1 LCIFGEVWVPARRR
15 STLIRVGSAPASRP
29 ARPYFWI
36 DANRPVQT
44 SLHVAFACG
53 SRELVD
59 GFHAAALAAGGA
71 DNGPLDRARSTT
83 RITTALT
90 SSTPTATSRGGLP
103 PARVGASL
111 DSGAEI
117 CSTGVSEHAPGHGC
131 ISREETRMGSSVT
144 TETHETEIES
154 PHEQGSAQP
163 LLELIRVLEER
174 YRDLAFHGRS
184 VSGYAAMTARELGL
198 GAEQV
203 ERISLAGELHDVGKV
218 GVDEVILRK
227 PSKLSED
234 EWTQIERHPQIGADL
249 LVGANLDDVALWVLA
264 HHERPDGRGY
274 PHGSAAKQI
283 PVEAKI
289 LAVADAYDAMRSDRV
304 YKEGMGHEAAAEEI
318 LGQAGAQFDAEVA
331 EAFLQA
337 LSRLGLPAG
346 VAER

>member
-1 LCIFGEVWVPARRR
+1 
-15 STLIRVGSAPASRP
+15 
-29 ARPYFWI
+29 
-36 DANRPVQT
+36 
-44 SLHVAFACG
+44 
-53 SRELVD
+53 
-59 GFHAAALAAGGA
+59 
-71 DNGPLDRARSTT
+71 
-83 RITTALT
+83 
-90 SSTPTATSRGGLP
+90 
-103 PARVGASL
+103 
-111 DSGAEI
+111 
-117 CSTGVSEHAPGHGC
+117 
-131 ISREETRMGSSVT
+131 MGSSVT

-198 GAEQV
+198 GAEQA

-264 HHERPDGRGY
+264 HHERPDGKGY

>member
-1 LCIFGEVWVPARRR
+1 
-15 STLIRVGSAPASRP
+15 
-29 ARPYFWI
+29 
-36 DANRPVQT
+36 
-44 SLHVAFACG
+44 
-53 SRELVD
+53 
-59 GFHAAALAAGGA
+59 
-71 DNGPLDRARSTT
+71 
-83 RITTALT
+83 
-90 SSTPTATSRGGLP
+90 
-103 PARVGASL
+103 
-111 DSGAEI
+111 
-117 CSTGVSEHAPGHGC
+117 
-131 ISREETRMGSSVT
+131 MGSSVT

-154 PHEQGSAQP
+154 QHEQGSAQP

-198 GAEQV
+198 GAEQA

-264 HHERPDGRGY
+264 HHERPDGKGY
-274 PHGSAAKQI
+274 PHGSAAKEI

>member
-1 LCIFGEVWVPARRR
+1 
-15 STLIRVGSAPASRP
+15 
-29 ARPYFWI
+29 
-36 DANRPVQT
+36 
-44 SLHVAFACG
+44 
-53 SRELVD
+53 
-59 GFHAAALAAGGA
+59 
-71 DNGPLDRARSTT
+71 
-83 RITTALT
+83 
-90 SSTPTATSRGGLP
+90 
-103 PARVGASL
+103 
-111 DSGAEI
+111 
-117 CSTGVSEHAPGHGC
+117 
-131 ISREETRMGSSVT
+131 MGSSVT

-154 PHEQGSAQP
+154 PHDQGSAQP

-198 GAEQV
+198 GAEQA

-264 HHERPDGRGY
+264 HHERPDGKGY

-318 LGQAGAQFDAEVA
+318 FGQAGAQFDAEVA

>member
-1 LCIFGEVWVPARRR
+1 
-15 STLIRVGSAPASRP
+15 
-29 ARPYFWI
+29 
-36 DANRPVQT
+36 
-44 SLHVAFACG
+44 
-53 SRELVD
+53 
-59 GFHAAALAAGGA
+59 
-71 DNGPLDRARSTT
+71 
-83 RITTALT
+83 
-90 SSTPTATSRGGLP
+90 
-103 PARVGASL
+103 
-111 DSGAEI
+111 
-117 CSTGVSEHAPGHGC
+117 
-131 ISREETRMGSSVT
+131 MGSSVT

-154 PHEQGSAQP
+154 PHEQASAQP

-198 GAEQV
+198 GAEQA

-304 YKEGMGHEAAAEEI
+304 YKEGMGHKAAAEEI

>member
-1 LCIFGEVWVPARRR
+1 
-15 STLIRVGSAPASRP
+15 
-29 ARPYFWI
+29 
-36 DANRPVQT
+36 
-44 SLHVAFACG
+44 
-53 SRELVD
+53 
-59 GFHAAALAAGGA
+59 
-71 DNGPLDRARSTT
+71 
-83 RITTALT
+83 
-90 SSTPTATSRGGLP
+90 
-103 PARVGASL
+103 
-111 DSGAEI
+111 
-117 CSTGVSEHAPGHGC
+117 
-131 ISREETRMGSSVT
+131 MGSSVT

-154 PHEQGSAQP
+154 PHDQASAQP

-198 GAEQV
+198 GAEQA

>member
-1 LCIFGEVWVPARRR
+1 
-15 STLIRVGSAPASRP
+15 
-29 ARPYFWI
+29 
-36 DANRPVQT
+36 
-44 SLHVAFACG
+44 
-53 SRELVD
+53 
-59 GFHAAALAAGGA
+59 
-71 DNGPLDRARSTT
+71 
-83 RITTALT
+83 
-90 SSTPTATSRGGLP
+90 
-103 PARVGASL
+103 
-111 DSGAEI
+111 
-117 CSTGVSEHAPGHGC
+117 
-131 ISREETRMGSSVT
+131 MGSSVT

-198 GAEQV
+198 GAEQA

-264 HHERPDGRGY
+264 HHERPDGKGY
-274 PHGSAAKQI
+274 PHGSAAKEI

>member
-1 LCIFGEVWVPARRR
+1 
-15 STLIRVGSAPASRP
+15 
-29 ARPYFWI
+29 
-36 DANRPVQT
+36 
-44 SLHVAFACG
+44 
-53 SRELVD
+53 
-59 GFHAAALAAGGA
+59 
-71 DNGPLDRARSTT
+71 
-83 RITTALT
+83 
-90 SSTPTATSRGGLP
+90 
-103 PARVGASL
+103 
-111 DSGAEI
+111 
-117 CSTGVSEHAPGHGC
+117 
-131 ISREETRMGSSVT
+131 MGSSVT

-154 PHEQGSAQP
+154 PHEQASAQP

-198 GAEQV
+198 GAEQA

-264 HHERPDGRGY
+264 HHERPDGKGY
-274 PHGSAAKQI
+274 PHGSAAKEI

>member
-1 LCIFGEVWVPARRR
+1 
-15 STLIRVGSAPASRP
+15 
-29 ARPYFWI
+29 
-36 DANRPVQT
+36 
-44 SLHVAFACG
+44 
-53 SRELVD
+53 
-59 GFHAAALAAGGA
+59 
-71 DNGPLDRARSTT
+71 
-83 RITTALT
+83 
-90 SSTPTATSRGGLP
+90 
-103 PARVGASL
+103 
-111 DSGAEI
+111 
-117 CSTGVSEHAPGHGC
+117 
-131 ISREETRMGSSVT
+131 MGSSVT

-154 PHEQGSAQP
+154 PHEQASAQP

-198 GAEQV
+198 RAEQA

>member
-1 LCIFGEVWVPARRR
+1 
-15 STLIRVGSAPASRP
+15 
-29 ARPYFWI
+29 
-36 DANRPVQT
+36 
-44 SLHVAFACG
+44 
-53 SRELVD
+53 
-59 GFHAAALAAGGA
+59 
-71 DNGPLDRARSTT
+71 
-83 RITTALT
+83 
-90 SSTPTATSRGGLP
+90 
-103 PARVGASL
+103 
-111 DSGAEI
+111 
-117 CSTGVSEHAPGHGC
+117 
-131 ISREETRMGSSVT
+131 MGSSVT

-154 PHEQGSAQP
+154 PHEQASAQP

-198 GAEQV
+198 GAEQA

>member
-1 LCIFGEVWVPARRR
+1 
-15 STLIRVGSAPASRP
+15 
-29 ARPYFWI
+29 
-36 DANRPVQT
+36 
-44 SLHVAFACG
+44 
-53 SRELVD
+53 
-59 GFHAAALAAGGA
+59 
-71 DNGPLDRARSTT
+71 
-83 RITTALT
+83 
-90 SSTPTATSRGGLP
+90 
-103 PARVGASL
+103 
-111 DSGAEI
+111 
-117 CSTGVSEHAPGHGC
+117 
-131 ISREETRMGSSVT
+131 MGSSVT

-198 GAEQV
+198 GAEQA

-274 PHGSAAKQI
+274 PHGSAAKEI

>member
-1 LCIFGEVWVPARRR
+1 
-15 STLIRVGSAPASRP
+15 
-29 ARPYFWI
+29 
-36 DANRPVQT
+36 
-44 SLHVAFACG
+44 
-53 SRELVD
+53 
-59 GFHAAALAAGGA
+59 
-71 DNGPLDRARSTT
+71 
-83 RITTALT
+83 
-90 SSTPTATSRGGLP
+90 
-103 PARVGASL
+103 
-111 DSGAEI
+111 
-117 CSTGVSEHAPGHGC
+117 
-131 ISREETRMGSSVT
+131 MGSSVT

-154 PHEQGSAQP
+154 PHEQASAQP

-198 GAEQV
+198 GAKQA

>member
-1 LCIFGEVWVPARRR
+1 
-15 STLIRVGSAPASRP
+15 
-29 ARPYFWI
+29 
-36 DANRPVQT
+36 
-44 SLHVAFACG
+44 
-53 SRELVD
+53 
-59 GFHAAALAAGGA
+59 
-71 DNGPLDRARSTT
+71 
-83 RITTALT
+83 
-90 SSTPTATSRGGLP
+90 
-103 PARVGASL
+103 
-111 DSGAEI
+111 
-117 CSTGVSEHAPGHGC
+117 
-131 ISREETRMGSSVT
+131 MGSSVT

-154 PHEQGSAQP
+154 PHDQASAQP

-198 GAEQV
+198 GAEQA

-264 HHERPDGRGY
+264 HHERPDGKGY
-274 PHGSAAKQI
+274 PHGSAAKEI

>member
-1 LCIFGEVWVPARRR
+1 
-15 STLIRVGSAPASRP
+15 
-29 ARPYFWI
+29 
-36 DANRPVQT
+36 
-44 SLHVAFACG
+44 
-53 SRELVD
+53 
-59 GFHAAALAAGGA
+59 
-71 DNGPLDRARSTT
+71 
-83 RITTALT
+83 
-90 SSTPTATSRGGLP
+90 
-103 PARVGASL
+103 
-111 DSGAEI
+111 
-117 CSTGVSEHAPGHGC
+117 
-131 ISREETRMGSSVT
+131 MGSSVT

-198 GAEQV
+198 GAEQT

-274 PHGSAAKQI
+274 PHGSAAKEI

>member
-1 LCIFGEVWVPARRR
+1 
-15 STLIRVGSAPASRP
+15 
-29 ARPYFWI
+29 
-36 DANRPVQT
+36 
-44 SLHVAFACG
+44 
-53 SRELVD
+53 
-59 GFHAAALAAGGA
+59 
-71 DNGPLDRARSTT
+71 
-83 RITTALT
+83 
-90 SSTPTATSRGGLP
+90 
-103 PARVGASL
+103 
-111 DSGAEI
+111 
-117 CSTGVSEHAPGHGC
+117 
-131 ISREETRMGSSVT
+131 MGSSVT
-144 TETHETEIES
+144 TETHETEIKS
-154 PHEQGSAQP
+154 PHEQASAQP

-198 GAEQV
+198 DAEQA

-218 GVDEVILRK
+218 GVDEAVLRK
-227 PSKLSED
+227 ASKLNEE

-274 PHGSAAKQI
+274 PHGSAAKEI

-289 LAVADAYDAMRSDRV
+289 LAVADAYDAMRSNRV
-304 YKEGMGHEAAAEEI
+304 YKEGMDHEAAAEEI

>member
-1 LCIFGEVWVPARRR
+1 
-15 STLIRVGSAPASRP
+15 
-29 ARPYFWI
+29 
-36 DANRPVQT
+36 
-44 SLHVAFACG
+44 
-53 SRELVD
+53 
-59 GFHAAALAAGGA
+59 
-71 DNGPLDRARSTT
+71 
-83 RITTALT
+83 
-90 SSTPTATSRGGLP
+90 
-103 PARVGASL
+103 
-111 DSGAEI
+111 
-117 CSTGVSEHAPGHGC
+117 
-131 ISREETRMGSSVT
+131 MGSSVT

-154 PHEQGSAQP
+154 PHEQASAQP

-184 VSGYAAMTARELGL
+184 VSGYAAMTARELDL
-198 GAEQV
+198 GAEQA

-264 HHERPDGRGY
+264 HHERPDGKGY

>member
-1 LCIFGEVWVPARRR
+1 
-15 STLIRVGSAPASRP
+15 
-29 ARPYFWI
+29 
-36 DANRPVQT
+36 
-44 SLHVAFACG
+44 
-53 SRELVD
+53 
-59 GFHAAALAAGGA
+59 
-71 DNGPLDRARSTT
+71 
-83 RITTALT
+83 
-90 SSTPTATSRGGLP
+90 
-103 PARVGASL
+103 
-111 DSGAEI
+111 
-117 CSTGVSEHAPGHGC
+117 
-131 ISREETRMGSSVT
+131 MGSSVT

-154 PHEQGSAQP
+154 PHEQASAQP

-198 GAEQV
+198 GAEQA

-264 HHERPDGRGY
+264 HHERPDGKGY
-274 PHGSAAKQI
+274 PHGSAAKEI

-304 YKEGMGHEAAAEEI
+304 YKEGMGHKAAAEEI

>member
-1 LCIFGEVWVPARRR
+1 
-15 STLIRVGSAPASRP
+15 
-29 ARPYFWI
+29 
-36 DANRPVQT
+36 
-44 SLHVAFACG
+44 
-53 SRELVD
+53 
-59 GFHAAALAAGGA
+59 
-71 DNGPLDRARSTT
+71 
-83 RITTALT
+83 
-90 SSTPTATSRGGLP
+90 
-103 PARVGASL
+103 
-111 DSGAEI
+111 
-117 CSTGVSEHAPGHGC
+117 
-131 ISREETRMGSSVT
+131 MGSSVT

-198 GAEQV
+198 GAEQT

-264 HHERPDGRGY
+264 HHERPDGKGY
-274 PHGSAAKQI
+274 PHGSAAKEI

>member
-1 LCIFGEVWVPARRR
+1 
-15 STLIRVGSAPASRP
+15 
-29 ARPYFWI
+29 
-36 DANRPVQT
+36 
-44 SLHVAFACG
+44 
-53 SRELVD
+53 
-59 GFHAAALAAGGA
+59 
-71 DNGPLDRARSTT
+71 
-83 RITTALT
+83 
-90 SSTPTATSRGGLP
+90 
-103 PARVGASL
+103 
-111 DSGAEI
+111 
-117 CSTGVSEHAPGHGC
+117 
-131 ISREETRMGSSVT
+131 MGSSVT

-198 GAEQV
+198 GAEQA

>member
-1 LCIFGEVWVPARRR
+1 
-15 STLIRVGSAPASRP
+15 
-29 ARPYFWI
+29 
-36 DANRPVQT
+36 
-44 SLHVAFACG
+44 
-53 SRELVD
+53 
-59 GFHAAALAAGGA
+59 
-71 DNGPLDRARSTT
+71 
-83 RITTALT
+83 
-90 SSTPTATSRGGLP
+90 
-103 PARVGASL
+103 
-111 DSGAEI
+111 
-117 CSTGVSEHAPGHGC
+117 
-131 ISREETRMGSSVT
+131 MGSSVT
-144 TETHETEIES
+144 TETHETEIER
-154 PHEQGSAQP
+154 PHDQASAQP

-198 GAEQV
+198 GAEQA

-264 HHERPDGRGY
+264 HHERPDGKGY
-274 PHGSAAKQI
+274 PHGSAAKEI